1 LQSKIAAYFQLTC
14 STAANVLQDFRMG
27 KYIEKAQLQ
36 HVSIMLIR
44 AANALRQY
52 CFAAYVDMQY
62 SSSALLL
69 GREQHN
75 CSTFQLCK
83 LGLPM
88 HCGCTAF
95 QHMLIRSTGLLYWL
109 VVGSSTIAVRFNY
122 VN

>member
-1 LQSKIAAYFQLTC
+1 
-14 STAANVLQDFRMG
+14 MG

-44 AANALRQY
+44 AANALPQY
-52 CFAAYVDMQY
+52 CFAAYADMQY

-88 HCGCTAF
+88 CCSCTAL
-95 QHMLIRSTGLLYWL
+95 QHMLIRNKVPLYYFL
-109 VVGSSTIAVRFNY
+109 VASSTIAARFNY

>member
-1 LQSKIAAYFQLTC
+1 
-14 STAANVLQDFRMG
+14 MG

-44 AANALRQY
+44 AVNALLRY
-52 CFAAYVDMQY
+52 CFAAYADVQY
-62 SSSALLL
+62 RSSALLF

-88 HCGCTAF
+88 RCGCTAL
-95 QHMLIRSTGLLYWL
+95 QHMLL
-109 VVGSSTIAVRFNY
+109 
-122 VN
+122 